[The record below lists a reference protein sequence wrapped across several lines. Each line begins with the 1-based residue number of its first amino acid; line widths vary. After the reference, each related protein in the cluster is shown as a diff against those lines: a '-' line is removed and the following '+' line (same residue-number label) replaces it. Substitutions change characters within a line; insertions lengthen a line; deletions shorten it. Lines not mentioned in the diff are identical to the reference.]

1 MLATRTYTQ
10 DQDRTDEN
18 SLEVSYVTTTSHA
31 LQYISYTTVLFTRV
45 SITPYSSMLALHPA
59 RLERAEN
66 RYTIIL
72 KPAGV
77 LCVD

>member
-31 LQYISYTTVLFTRV
+31 LQYISYTTVLLTYVSMLSLSNGV
-45 SITPYSSMLALHPA
+45 SITPYYITLLLHLA
-59 RLERAEN
+59 RIER
-66 RYTIIL
+66 TIY
-72 KPAGV
+72 
-77 LCVD
+77 